1 MEDGKLTREQREAY
15 KKYQK
20 QNPKFWENI
29 KDVMLDYYLSI
40 YEDMVEFIDVPE
52 GLEIE
57 NVTRDNVL
65 NIVDFGR
72 IYFTYDGRGCFLGEC
87 PIGEEGGIGFE
98 FTDGEIEIID
108 PIEIL

>member
-1 MEDGKLTREQREAY
+1 MRKVNLVNHRREFFNVTLAEI
-15 KKYQK
+15 KKVVK
-20 QNPKFWENI
+20 ENYD
-29 KDVMLDYYLSI
+29 KT
-40 YEDMVEFIDVPE
+40 VEFIDVPE

-98 FTDGEIEIID
+98 FTDGEIEIT
-108 PIEIL
+108 ELY